1 MSSPSQRLERA
12 YARAEKVIAREMEVN
27 KENLDPLN
35 LKLRL
40 QMAIKTVPPMEKTSK
55 IIN

>member
-1 MSSPSQRLERA
+1 
-12 YARAEKVIAREMEVN
+12 MEVN

-40 QMAIKTVPPMEKTSK
+40 QMAIKTIPPTEKNGK
-55 IIN
+55 IINEH